1 MCFLVLGSLIAL
13 RVADPKPV
21 EQIRLIS
28 FDYYQTMLEKT
39 TSEEVVLLDIGE
51 KSLELGGQWPWP
63 RSQIAQLVSDLRSS
77 NAGIIGLTVM
87 FPEPDRFGQ
96 DAILKSWL
104 DGNGVVLAQTPSS
117 KGRMIVA
124 PYVGTAVLGNGDQ

>member
-1 MCFLVLGSLIAL
+1 MKTIFVFWFVVWVIVAFAFAGAL
-13 RVADPKPV
+13 QQAYA
-21 EQIRLIS
+21 

-39 TSEEVVLLDIGE
+39 VSEEVVLLDIGE

-87 FPEPDRFGQ
+87 HFNDF
-96 DAILKSWL
+96 L
-104 DGNGVVLAQTPSS
+104 LAFQIHFNEIFKLSF
-117 KGRMIVA
+117 
-124 PYVGTAVLGNGDQ
+124 LL

>member
-1 MCFLVLGSLIAL
+1 
-13 RVADPKPV
+13 
-21 EQIRLIS
+21 
-28 FDYYQTMLEKT
+28 MLEKT

-87 FPEPDRFGQ
+87 FPESDRFGQ

-104 DGNGVVLAQTPSS
+104 DGNGVVLGQIPSS
-117 KGRMIVA
+117 KGRKSAA
-124 PYVGTAVLGNGDQ
+124 PYVGTAVLGNGAPYKFAYGYLGIVTTFQNLNKQQLGLV